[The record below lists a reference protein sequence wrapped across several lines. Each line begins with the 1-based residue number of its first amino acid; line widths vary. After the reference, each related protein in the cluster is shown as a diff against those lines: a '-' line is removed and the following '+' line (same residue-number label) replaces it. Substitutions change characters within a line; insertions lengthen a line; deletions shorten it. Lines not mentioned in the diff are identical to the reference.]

1 MDRKM
6 GVQRWQAENL
16 VSQAKQKLKYDL
28 IEGKVGLDRAYSLV
42 NSMKMVESQ
51 WQKMAGSQP
60 RSQNVGQ
67 TGGSQPAVS
76 QEKQT
81 SSARLGSFVKE
92 ESRQETNQNALAS
105 RVKLEEQER
114 EREARKQVK
123 QTLKENWWKDQQAM
137 LDDLSPE
144 DQSILKELSRVEY
157 DLDHGLDRSYENVLQ
172 NQLLR
177 DSYRKSLD
185 VHGIRGKDL
194 EDMVRYV
201 QKQQK
206 EYEKE
211 IYQKSWD
218 NYSKQKQKE
227 KEDKKRAEETW
238 SQHGEIDVRAMM
250 DDISA
255 EDLAAIKAL
264 NQAQYHLANDNL
276 DRSYENIS
284 RNQALAESYLKTLA
298 NHGIEGKNLQ
308 EMLWMLDMQR
318 DEQLDEKGRQERR
331 DFVDGGYWQ
340 GLGSSGLGLLEKAL
354 GRTANAMDIAYQ
366 IYERK
371 KNDSNFPLNDHVL
384 SNRLINRAEAGQQE
398 AGDKIEQWGTEIT
411 GNEMVGE
418 VAKGVY
424 DGFMNTGDILLSA
437 LLGAKAGA
445 VINALSGFSEG
456 FWQAKDQGAADD
468 SAFNYALLSQI
479 PQILLDKLVPKYS
492 SNKLSQEMDISQEVL
507 TKLLRN
513 SSTAALG
520 KTMERLLERIS
531 LADNDTMVKIYDK
544 AYQEAIDNGAGD
556 TQARFSGIAAQIEY
570 LFRDI
575 LVGTMES
582 TASDN
587 LQTLLKRLNQVLMP
601 TIN

>member
-1 MDRKM
+1 M
-6 GVQRWQAENL
+6 
-16 VSQAKQKLKYDL
+16 
-28 IEGKVGLDRAYSLV
+28 
-42 NSMKMVESQ
+42 
-51 WQKMAGSQP
+51 
-60 RSQNVGQ
+60 
-67 TGGSQPAVS
+67 
-76 QEKQT
+76 
-81 SSARLGSFVKE
+81 
-92 ESRQETNQNALAS
+92 
-105 RVKLEEQER
+105 
-114 EREARKQVK
+114 
-123 QTLKENWWKDQQAM
+123 
-137 LDDLSPE
+137 
-144 DQSILKELSRVEY
+144 EY

-479 PQILLDKLVPKYS
+479 PQILLDRMS
-492 SNKLSQEMDISQEVL
+492 MENIANILSQKADASQDMLSKIWESIKYTVAGEGVDQVL
-507 TKLLRN
+507 N
-513 SSTAALG
+513 NALE
-520 KTMERLLERIS
+520 TYILSDASRLEK
-531 LADNDTMVKIYDK
+531 VYDE
-544 AYQEAIDNGAGD
+544 AYQKAIDEGADIAEAQNAGRIAQMKELV
-556 TQARFSGIAAQIEY
+556 TNIGIGALENIQGENIGELFKQIFKKSE
-570 LFRDI
+570 
-575 LVGTMES
+575 
-582 TASDN
+582 
-587 LQTLLKRLNQVLMP
+587 
-601 TIN
+601 

>member
-1 MDRKM
+1 MPGRR
-6 GVQRWQAENL
+6 GAASPE
-16 VSQAKQKLKYDL
+16 A
-28 IEGKVGLDRAYSLV
+28 
-42 NSMKMVESQ
+42 
-51 WQKMAGSQP
+51 
-60 RSQNVGQ
+60 
-67 TGGSQPAVS
+67 S

-81 SSARLGSFVKE
+81 SSGRLGSFVKE

-105 RVKLEEQER
+105 R
-114 EREARKQVK
+114 
-123 QTLKENWWKDQQAM
+123 AM
-137 LDDLSPE
+137 LEDLSPE
-144 DQSILKELSRVEY
+144 DQNILKELSRVEY

-206 EYEKE
+206 EQEEALDQKKREARKQVDQTLKNSWRKDQQAMLEDLSPEDQNILKELSRVEYDLDHGLDRSYENVLQNQLLRDS
-211 IYQKSWD
+211 YRKSLD
-218 NYSKQKQKE
+218 VHGIRGKDLEDMVRYVQKQQKE
-227 KEDKKRAEETW
+227 QEERLDQKRREDKKRAEETW
-238 SQHGEIDVRAMM
+238 SKNGEVDVRAMM

-318 DEQLDEKGRQERR
+318 DEQLDENGKQERR

-366 IYERK
+366 MYEREK
-371 KNDSNFPLNDHVL
+371 IDSKFPLNDHVL

-411 GNEMVGE
+411 GNEMGGDF
-418 VAKGVY
+418 ARGVY
-424 DGFMNTGDILLSA
+424 DGIMNTGDILLSA
-437 LLGAKAGA
+437 LLGAKVGT
-445 VINALSGFSEG
+445 VINALSEFSDS

-479 PQILLDKLVPKYS
+479 PQIFLDRMS
-492 SNKLSQEMDISQEVL
+492 MENIANILSQKADASQDMLSKIWESIKYTVAGEGVDQVL
-507 TKLLRN
+507 N
-513 SSTAALG
+513 NALE
-520 KTMERLLERIS
+520 TYILSDASRLEK
-531 LADNDTMVKIYDK
+531 VYDE
-544 AYQEAIDNGAGD
+544 AYQKAIDEGADIAEAQNAGRIAQMKELV
-556 TQARFSGIAAQIEY
+556 TNIGIGALENIQGENIGELFKQIFKKSE
-570 LFRDI
+570 
-575 LVGTMES
+575 
-582 TASDN
+582 
-587 LQTLLKRLNQVLMP
+587 
-601 TIN
+601 